1 MGYGIGVLLSLAVA
15 GFARLVGFD
24 RDRAFYAT
32 VLIVV
37 ASYYVLFAVMGGGGQ
52 VLVAELLGMSVFGA
66 AAVLGFK
73 LSPWIVAAGL
83 AGHGVFDSFHGSVVA
98 NPGMPPWWPAFC
110 GSYDVCAGVIL
121 AWLLWHERKS
131 SRRDQ
136 TAAKAARATDQ
147 PAPA

>member
-1 MGYGIGVLLSLAVA
+1 MGYGIGVVLSLVVA

-66 AAVLGFK
+66 AAVIGFK

-83 AGHGVFDSFHGSVVA
+83 VVHGIFDSFHGRVIA

-121 AWLLWHERKS
+121 AWLLWRERKS
-131 SRRDQ
+131 SERDH
-136 TAAKAARATDQ
+136 TAGKAARATDQ
-147 PAPA
+147 AARA

>member
-1 MGYGIGVLLSLAVA
+1 MYGRQGRRPSHD
-15 GFARLVGFD
+15 FPRLVGFD

-32 VLIVV
+32 VMIVV

-52 VLVAELLGMSVFGA
+52 VLVAELIGMSVFGA

-83 AGHGVFDSFHGSVVA
+83 AGHGIFDSFHGRVIA
-98 NPGMPPWWPAFC
+98 NPGMPVWWPAFC
-110 GSYDVCAGVIL
+110 GSYDVGAGVIL
-121 AWLLWHERKS
+121 AWLLWRER
-131 SRRDQ
+131 RTTLRDQ

-147 PAPA
+147 ASPA

>member
-52 VLVAELLGMSVFGA
+52 ALVAELLGMSVFGA

-83 AGHGVFDSFHGSVVA
+83 AGHGVFDSFHGRVIV

-110 GSYDVCAGVIL
+110 ASYDVGAGVIL
-121 AWLLWHERKS
+121 AWLLWRERKMPQ
-131 SRRDQ
+131 RND
-136 TAAKAARATDQ
+136 AARARDQ
-147 PAPA
+147 AAQA